1 MQPKAIRELS
11 IVEIEK
17 NLRDTREEYLK
28 LRLTQQTSQIEKTH
42 RFKELRRSIA
52 RLHTILTEK
61 TPSDLKAPVTAAS
74 KKIVRPKVS
83 QSVSSSLEHHEA
95 KKST

>member
-61 TPSDLKAPVTAAS
+61 TPSDLTPITAAS

-95 KKST
+95 KK